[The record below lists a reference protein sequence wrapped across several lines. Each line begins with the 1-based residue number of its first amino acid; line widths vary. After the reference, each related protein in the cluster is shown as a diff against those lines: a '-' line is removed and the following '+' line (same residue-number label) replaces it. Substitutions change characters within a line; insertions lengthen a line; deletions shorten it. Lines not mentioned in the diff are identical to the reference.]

1 MEENLEGVSPMVKHY
16 KKADYKEDE
25 KNDKNEKEK
34 KEEKNEK
41 KN

>member
-1 MEENLEGVSPMVKHY
+1 MEENLEGVSPMLKHY
-16 KKADYKEDE
+16 KKADYKDE
-25 KNDKNEKEK
+25 KKDKNEKEK